1 MNSFYADLASG
12 LHVEKLVL
20 DALQRKYPCATMIN
34 AHKGYDIWVPET
46 HKGIEVKHDPMSNQT
61 GNFVIEVEFNAKPS
75 ALLTTTADYWI
86 IYDDRVFA
94 WFKPRR
100 IFECIILNEVPLRE
114 FIGDGDS
121 VAKRAYL
128 VKKELLFMYAE
139 TITKHGNQRTEG
151 AL

>member
-1 MNSFYADLASG
+1 MSSFRKDLAAG
-12 LHVEKLVL
+12 LHVEGLVL
-20 DALQRKYPCATMIN
+20 GMLQRKYPCATMV
-34 AHKGYDIWVPET
+34 AAYKGYDIWVPET
-46 HKGIEVKHDPMSNQT
+46 HKSIEVKYDPMSNAT
-61 GNFVIEVEFNAKPS
+61 GNFVIEVEYNSKPS

-86 IYDDRVFA
+86 LYDDRVFA
-94 WFKPRR
+94 WLKPRR
-100 IFECIILNEVPLRE
+100 IFECVILNELPLRE

-139 TITKHGNQRTEG
+139 TISKHGNQRTEG